1 MLCRRAFNEIV
12 SGVSNRTHSATITL
26 SLDENEFK
34 KRVDSSYV
42 SLSRRS
48 LKLFLRVEEKPDSCK
63 LDQNSSHSMD
73 ISAPRDFGM
82 KRDCTILGCLP

>member
-1 MLCRRAFNEIV
+1 MLRRRAFNEIV

-42 SLSRRS
+42 SRRS
-48 LKLFLRVEEKPDSCK
+48 LKLFLRAEKK
-63 LDQNSSHSMD
+63 QL
-73 ISAPRDFGM
+73 
-82 KRDCTILGCLP
+82 